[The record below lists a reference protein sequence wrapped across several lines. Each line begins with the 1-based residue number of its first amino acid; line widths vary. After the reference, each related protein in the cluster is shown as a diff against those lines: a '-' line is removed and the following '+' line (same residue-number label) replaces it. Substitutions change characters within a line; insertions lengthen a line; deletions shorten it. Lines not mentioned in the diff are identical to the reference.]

1 MSFCK
6 CSPVGEGILIVNCRE
21 ALDHFGE
28 YLDGELTS
36 TQRWRL
42 RLHLWI
48 CGQCRKYL
56 RSYRATVEA
65 ERAAFKAT
73 TGLSPWVPDELV
85 KTILSAADV
94 APASGDGN
102 PPPPAK

>member
-1 MSFCK
+1 LQCG
-6 CSPVGEGILIVNCRE
+6 PVGKGILIVNCRE

-28 YLDGELTS
+28 YLDGELTW

-42 RLHLWI
+42 RVHLWI

-56 RSYRATVEA
+56 RSYRVTIEA
-65 ERAAFKAT
+65 ERAAFQGDDAAQA
-73 TGLSPWVPDELV
+73 LVPDELV
-85 KTILSAADV
+85 KTILSAAHV
-94 APASGDGN
+94 PPASGEGN

>member
-1 MSFCK
+1 LQG
-6 CSPVGEGILIVNCRE
+6 SPVGEGILIVNCRE

-42 RLHLWI
+42 RVHLWI

-56 RSYRATVEA
+56 RSYRATVA
-65 ERAAFKAT
+65 LERAAFEGDDGAQA
-73 TGLSPWVPDELV
+73 PVPDELV
-85 KTILSAADV
+85 KTILSAAHI